1 MTTVPTEQDL
11 PETRPVLCA
20 KEAAQLLGISPW
32 LLFQEIKRNR
42 IPHKRVGRRLVF
54 SRQRLLDWLA
64 SDES

>member
-1 MTTVPTEQDL
+1 MTTVSTEQDL
-11 PETRPVLCA
+11 PETRPVLCVQ
-20 KEAAQLLGISPW
+20 EAAQLLGISPW
-32 LLFQEIKRNR
+32 LLLQEIKRNR